1 MDQEFKRIGVLTSGG
16 DAPGMNAVIRAVTLR
31 ALEEG
36 IEVYGIRSGYK
47 GLLKETMEPLTA
59 NSVAGLTAQSGTILW
74 SARSLEFST
83 PEGVKRA
90 AENCRKNGIDALIV
104 IGGDGTFR
112 GGTDMTL
119 AGIPTIGIPGTI
131 DNDITATDYTIGFDT
146 AMNSV
151 LYNVDCLHNTCE
163 SHKRCNVVEVMGRH
177 CGQIALETGIAS
189 GAVATVIPEIPFDED
204 DFFRRIKLLR
214 DSGKRSMLVIV
225 AEGCVTEDGK
235 PYGEYLTDRINQ
247 ECGLDTKYEIKAQFC
262 RLAHTVR
269 GGTPNL
275 RDRTT
280 ATEMGCRAVELL
292 LEGKSDRV
300 VVMRKGKVVDID
312 IRWALAADRMYKK
325 KLEDGDLDPFNAEE
339 IDAMKALVRARE
351 REVAKRYM
359 IGIYCAK

>member
-1 MDQEFKRIGVLTSGG
+1 MEKKVRRIGVLTSGG
-16 DAPGMNAVIRAVTLR
+16 DAPGMNAAVRAVALR

-36 IEVYGIRSGYK
+36 IEVYGIRSGYS
-47 GLLKETMEPLTA
+47 GLLKEKMEPLTS
-59 NSVAGLTAQSGTILW
+59 NSVEGLTAKSGTYLW
-74 SARSLEFST
+74 SDRCLEFAT

-90 AENCRKNGIDALIV
+90 AENCRKHGIDALIV
-104 IGGDGTFR
+104 VGGDGTFR

-131 DNDITATDYTIGFDT
+131 DNDITATDYSIGFDT

-189 GAVATVIPEIPFDED
+189 GAVATVIPEIPFDEEA
-204 DFFRRIKLLR
+204 FFQRVKTLR
-214 DSGKRSMLVIV
+214 DGGKRSMLVIV
-225 AEGCVTEDGK
+225 AEGCVTKDGE
-235 PYGEYLTDRINQ
+235 PYGEYLTDRMNE
-247 ECGLDTKYEIKAQFC
+247 ECGLDTRYEIKTQFC

-292 LEGKSDRV
+292 IEGKSDRV
-300 VVMRKGKVVDID
+300 VAVRNGKIVDLD
-312 IRWALAADRMYKK
+312 IRWALSVDRMYKK
-325 KLEDGDLDPFNAEE
+325 KLKDGELDAFTADE
-339 IDAMKALVRARE
+339 ISEMKALARE
-351 REVAKRYM
+351 REERIVNRYK
-359 IGIYCAK
+359 IATYCAK